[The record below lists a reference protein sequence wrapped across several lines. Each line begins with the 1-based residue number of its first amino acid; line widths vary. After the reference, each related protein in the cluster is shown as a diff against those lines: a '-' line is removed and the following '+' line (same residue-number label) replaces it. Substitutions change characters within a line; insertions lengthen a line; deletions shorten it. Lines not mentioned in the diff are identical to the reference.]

1 VTCAEGLG
9 QSCGGSLV
17 GGSVSMSPWEPRLFG
32 SMGFHVVALTPPRLL
47 QDSQALPNVWL
58 WILMK
63 TFKHEVAESVGFSRG
78 LNDIK

>member
-1 VTCAEGLG
+1 
-9 QSCGGSLV
+9 
-17 GGSVSMSPWEPRLFG
+17 
-32 SMGFHVVALTPPRLL
+32 MGFHVVALTPPRLL